1 MKRAEN
7 VFVDT
12 SGFKALVDP
21 KDGFHLRAK
30 RSWKD
35 LSTKGVN
42 LVTSN
47 YVLDES
53 YTLIRQRCGLGIVR
67 SFRQLIAESG
77 KEIKV
82 MRVTFDDELLAWQW
96 FEKDWSK
103 LSFTDCVSFAMMERL
118 AIKHFFGFD
127 DHFARAGFKADL

>member
-1 MKRAEN
+1 MKLSEN
-7 VFVDT
+7 FFVDT

-21 KDGFHLRAK
+21 KDEFHAQAK
-30 RSWKD
+30 RNWKN
-35 LSTKGVN
+35 LSVRGVS

-47 YVLDES
+47 YILDEN
-53 YTLIRQRCGLGIVR
+53 YTLIRQRCGLDVAR
-67 SFRQLIAESG
+67 SFRKLIAENG

-82 MRVTFDDELLAWQW
+82 MRVTLDDELSAWQW

-118 AIKHFFGFD
+118 VIKHFFGFD
-127 DHFARAGFKADL
+127 EHFIRAGFKGEL